1 MIKIEQA
8 EVDSETGD
16 CMRAS
21 IASILDADLMAVPH
35 FTRTC
40 EHRWFTVMYYFFI
53 SYGYKYSGIWYPVE
67 GRRKLLKKHSIDGFY
82 LASVNS
88 KTYDKEI
95 GITHMVVID
104 ADFNVAHDP
113 HPDKK
118 WQGENLLG
126 DENFNSV
133 YLFRKMG
140 DIDRQYW
147 HYL

>member
-1 MIKIEQA
+1 MKKVDQR

-21 IASILDADLMAVPH
+21 IASILELDIEAVPH
-35 FTRTC
+35 FTRMS
-40 EHRWFTVMYYFFI
+40 EEKWFAVLYYFFI
-53 SYGYKYSGIWYPVE
+53 SHGFKYEGHWYPSQ
-67 GRRKLLKKHSIDGFY
+67 GKRKLLKCQSIDGFY
-82 LASVNS
+82 LATVNS
-88 KTYDKEI
+88 KTYDKDM
-95 GITHMVVID
+95 GITHIVVID
-104 ADFNVAHDP
+104 TEFNVAHDP

-126 DENFNSV
+126 SDNFNSV